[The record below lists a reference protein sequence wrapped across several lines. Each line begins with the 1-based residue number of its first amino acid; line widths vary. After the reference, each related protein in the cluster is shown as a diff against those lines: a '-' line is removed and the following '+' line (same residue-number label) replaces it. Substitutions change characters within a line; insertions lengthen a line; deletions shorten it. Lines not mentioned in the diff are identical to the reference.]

1 MRCLRPTDRVRL
13 AKLRPELPGHGVL
26 VVSHAPKFQMV
37 PIESDDV
44 IVELVGDLFSASAT
58 TSLTHCISSD
68 CKLGKGVAK
77 LFRNKFGRVEELKNQ
92 AVAVGGVAV
101 LKDGDRFIYNLVT
114 KEKYYDKPS
123 IHTLKA
129 SLGELRRKMEESGV
143 ERVAMP
149 RIGCGLDKLRWVDV
163 RKVLVEVFTGSSATL
178 EVFTL
183 AEPAPLQQCLDRV
196 KK

>member
-1 MRCLRPTDRVRL
+1 MKVRCLRPTDRVRL

-92 AVAVGGVAV
+92 AVPVGGVAV

-129 SLGELRRKMEESGV
+129 SLGNYEGKWRSQGLR
-143 ERVAMP
+143 
-149 RIGCGLDKLRWVDV
+149 GLPCP
-163 RKVLVEVFTGSSATL
+163 G
-178 EVFTL
+178 
-183 AEPAPLQQCLDRV
+183 
-196 KK
+196 